1 MKIFIYILMGLA
13 TSLLVFNLTKV
24 NYSAPLAGNSEVAV
38 ISVLAC
44 ACAFVLLLILTIS
57 RKIADKKR

>member
-13 TSLLVFNLTKV
+13 AALLIFNLTKV
-24 NYSAPLAGNSEVAV
+24 NYSSPLDGNSEVAV

-44 ACAFVLLLILTIS
+44 ACAIVLLLILTIS
-57 RKIADKKR
+57 RKIADKRQ

>member
-13 TSLLVFNLTKV
+13 TALLIFNLTKV
-24 NYSAPLAGNSEVAV
+24 DYGAPLDGNSEVAV

-44 ACAFVLLLILTIS
+44 ACALVLLLILTIS
-57 RKIADKKR
+57 RKIAGKQ

>member
-13 TSLLVFNLTKV
+13 AALLIFNLTKV
-24 NYSAPLAGNSEVAV
+24 DYSAPLAGNSQVAV

-44 ACAFVLLLILTIS
+44 ACAIVLLLILSIS
-57 RKIADKKR
+57 RKIAGKKR

>member
-13 TSLLVFNLTKV
+13 IALLIFNLTKV
-24 NYSAPLAGNSEVAV
+24 DYSSPLAGNSEVAV

-44 ACAFVLLLILTIS
+44 ACALVLLLILTIS
-57 RKIADKKR
+57 RKIADKRR